1 MKQFKNA
8 TFLTVLYLASLG
20 GGTVLAQNAAD
31 NKSEV
36 APQGKTDESA
46 MMAMMMELAK
56 PGENHKVLAGMVGQW
71 NYKVKYWMNPDPKV
85 PPSESSGTSQV
96 RSVMDGRYIISE
108 HSGKFQMPGPDG
120 TMQNAPFLGME
131 ISGYDNVH
139 KQFVSSWI
147 DNFGTGILNSTGDF
161 DPAAKTLTY
170 TAEYEP
176 APGMKTK
183 MRQVITMTDSDHHS
197 MVYYEMRGS
206 KEFKTMEINYARAA
220 LPADA
225 TPSASAASTP

>member
-8 TFLTVLYLASLG
+8 TFLTVLYLAALG
-20 GGTVLAQNAAD
+20 GWTVLAQNAAEK
-31 NKSEV
+31 KSEV
-36 APQGKTDESA
+36 APQGKVDESA

-56 PGENHKVLAGMVGQW
+56 PGENHKVLAGLVGQW
-71 NYKVKYWMNPDPKV
+71 NYKVKYWMNPDPNA
-85 PPSESSGTSQV
+85 PPTESSGTSQV

-108 HSGKFQMPGPDG
+108 HSGKFQMPGADG
-120 TMQNAPFLGME
+120 TMQDAPFLGME
-131 ISGYDNVH
+131 ISGYDNV
-139 KQFVSSWI
+139 KKKFVSAWI
-147 DNFGTGILNSTGDF
+147 DNFGTGILISMGDF

-183 MRQVITMTDSDHHS
+183 TREVNTMTDSDHHS

-206 KEFKTMEINYARAA
+206 KEVKTMEINYTRV
-220 LPADA
+220 
-225 TPSASAASTP
+225 ASTAGQQ